1 MYNNG
6 YMYFPHGDTFQNYG
20 VLTVSY
26 GDTLPPTVTLYSI
39 PN

>member
-6 YMYFPHGDTFQNYG
+6 YMYLPHGDTFP
-20 VLTVSY
+20 TIP
-26 GDTLPPTVTLYSI
+26 TTIPTVTLYSI

>member
-6 YMYFPHGDTFQNYG
+6 YMYLPHGDTFPYG

-26 GDTLPPTVTLYSI
+26 GGVLR
-39 PN
+39 